1 MEPPQSYQNSH
12 AVSSRNPQT
21 RHVRDVENNSPPTEP
36 ASAYAGTS
44 FDQRLRRFVRNRAT
58 SALQTDPAAP
68 SPSSQTKECCFICIA
83 RNGHD
88 TVAMQIPC
96 PEIRPGQKE
105 RETEI
110 YDEITKN
117 LLLYYG
123 IRRFLPFYGVRD
135 VQEVNVLELGSDPS
149 NLE

>member
-1 MEPPQSYQNSH
+1 
-12 AVSSRNPQT
+12 
-21 RHVRDVENNSPPTEP
+21 
-36 ASAYAGTS
+36 
-44 FDQRLRRFVRNRAT
+44 
-58 SALQTDPAAP
+58 
-68 SPSSQTKECCFICIA
+68 
-83 RNGHD
+83 
-88 TVAMQIPC
+88 MQIPC

-110 YDEITKN
+110 YDEITKK

-135 VQEVNVLELGSDPS
+135 VQEVNVLELSSDPS